1 MDVPGRLSQY
11 LSALQDT
18 SAAATATTSATHRGR
33 DLLDAAGAE
42 GELRS
47 LPGSVSESCPRTATA
62 ATGDTGVTGATGAAA
77 RRQREIG
84 SPSRARYFNGFNGV
98 SPFGFVEC
106 SGS

>member
-33 DLLDAAGAE
+33 DLLDAVGAE
-42 GELRS
+42 GEPRS
-47 LPGSVSESCPRTATA
+47 LPGSVSESRPRTATA
-62 ATGDTGVTGATGAAA
+62 ATGDTGVTGVTGATGAAA

-84 SPSRARYFNGFNGV
+84 
-98 SPFGFVEC
+98 
-106 SGS
+106 